1 MGWKESS
8 KKKKIIICL
17 MAVSIVTLILG
28 LGLGLGLDLKKCQN
42 KVPAVPQT
50 SCRGCCY
57 EPYDSEV
64 PGCRCDQNCESSKS
78 CCFDYHDSC
87 TVPTQQW
94 ECTKLRCG
102 EKRLMQS
109 RCHCSDD
116 CLSAGDCCTNFKHVC
131 HGDTE
136 WVEDPCADLS
146 APSCPAGFRQQPL
159 LLVSLDGLRA
169 EYLQTWAALIPVLD
183 KLKQCGTSAPYM
195 QAAFPS
201 KTFPNHYTIVTGLY
215 PESNGLIDNVMY
227 DPVFDASF
235 SLSGL
240 EKDNPAWYLG
250 QPIWHTAKHQG
261 LKSGTFF
268 WPGSDVKVNGSY
280 PDIHEPYNGKVP
292 FEERVFTVLKWLQLP
307 DADRPDF
314 YTLYL
319 EEPDKSG
326 HSYGPVSG
334 GVR

>member
-17 MAVSIVTLILG
+17 LAVSI
-28 LGLGLGLDLKKCQN
+28 KCQN
-42 KVPAVPQT
+42 KVPAIPQT
-50 SCRGCCY
+50 SCRGRCY

-64 PGCRCDQNCESSKS
+64 PSCRCDKNCESSKS
-78 CCFDYHDSC
+78 CCFDYHD
-87 TVPTQQW
+87 TQQW

-102 EKRLMQS
+102 EKRLTQS

-131 HGDTE
+131 HVDTE

-201 KTFPNHYTIVTGLY
+201 KTFPNHYTIGLY

-235 SLSGL
+235 SLSNP

-250 QPIWHTAKHQG
+250 QPNRDFLDAASAMVWWKGVDLPPPNISSWVHLPNLSLDRQDHG
-261 LKSGTFF
+261 ILGSG
-268 WPGSDVKVNGSY
+268 
-280 PDIHEPYNGKVP
+280 
-292 FEERVFTVLKWLQLP
+292 R
-307 DADRPDF
+307 R
-314 YTLYL
+314 
-319 EEPDKSG
+319 
-326 HSYGPVSG
+326 
-334 GVR
+334 